1 MTYFLLLDLKE
12 IKMIVNNEGKGKV
25 WLQLQQPRGSQ
36 WQRCSTDVIN
46 FSSGGTLIWNS
57 KNLGVCKNFKFD
69 SAIATLD
76 YWIKAENN
84 DEFCPTSVEL
94 VSNDDQNTTYSL
106 EKNMD
111 CNYSR
116 RNTNQRQHTAN
127 IQ

>member
-12 IKMIVNNEGKGKV
+12 IKMIVNGGGKGRV
-25 WLQLQQPRGSQ
+25 RLQLQQLPQ
-36 WQRCSTDVIN
+36 WQLCTTNEIAFST
-46 FSSGGTLIWNS
+46 GGTLIWNS
-57 KNLGVCKNFKFD
+57 ENLGVCKNFKFD

-106 EKNMD
+106 EKDMD

-116 RNTNQRQHTAN
+116 RNTNQKQHTAK